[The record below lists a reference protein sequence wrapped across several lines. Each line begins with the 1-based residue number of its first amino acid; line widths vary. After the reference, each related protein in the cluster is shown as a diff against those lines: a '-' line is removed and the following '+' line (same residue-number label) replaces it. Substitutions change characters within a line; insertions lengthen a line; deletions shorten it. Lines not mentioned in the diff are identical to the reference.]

1 MEKSRGWRLI
11 FQKEKKIWE
20 GGGQDPELLAMEGK
34 SGARGEC
41 KKNTIG
47 RAIPLSN
54 VPPSFTRGWIRE
66 IYRVFQKVSFHPR
79 LLAHAMRHEVT
90 RYSIPADQ
98 FGGKRSNLS
107 RLKSQLTSD
116 RLAVAPTTS
125 VDLLACNKYRDG
137 YLSKIL

>member
-1 MEKSRGWRLI
+1 MEAHFSEGEKNLGGWRSGSRI
-11 FQKEKKIWE
+11 ARD
-20 GGGQDPELLAMEGK
+20 GGE

-41 KKNTIG
+41 KKKYYWE
-47 RAIPLSN
+47 RVIPLQR
-54 VPPSFTRGWIRE
+54 VPPSFARGWIRE
-66 IYRVFQKVSFHPR
+66 IYRVFQKVSFRPH

-107 RLKSQLTSD
+107 WLKSQLTSD

-137 YLSKIL
+137 YLSEIL

>member
-1 MEKSRGWRLI
+1 MEAHFSEG
-11 FQKEKKIWE
+11 EKNWE

-34 SGARGEC
+34 AARKGNA
-41 KKNTIG
+41 KKILLGT
-47 RAIPLSN
+47 RYPTN
-54 VPPSFTRGWIRE
+54 VPPSFARGWIRE
-66 IYRVFQKVSFHPR
+66 IYRVFQKVSFHPH

-137 YLSKIL
+137 YLSEIL